1 MEKSRRRDLVRD
13 YKEIRSRPG
22 VYSLT
27 CAATGETWVG
37 NSRAIDAQ
45 VNSIMFSLR
54 HGSHRN
60 RTLQAAWNA
69 HGEAGVVYAIVE
81 ALDDEE
87 MTGIGRDTWLKERLR
102 HWMQALDAKP
112 AIA

>member
-1 MEKSRRRDLVRD
+1 MEKSARRAAVRD
-13 YKEIRSRPG
+13 YKEIKSRPG

-27 CAATGETWVG
+27 CAATGQTWVG
-37 NSRAIDAQ
+37 NSRAIDSQ
-45 VNSIMFSLR
+45 VNSVMFSLR

-60 RTLQAAWNA
+60 RDLQAAWNA

-81 ALDDEE
+81 ALDDAD
-87 MTGIGRDTWLKERLR
+87 MTAIGRDTWLKERLR
-102 HWMQALDAKP
+102 HWAAALDAKS

>member
-1 MEKSRRRDLVRD
+1 MEKTRRRDLVRD

-37 NSRAIDAQ
+37 NSRAIDTQ
-45 VNSIMFSLR
+45 VNNIMFSLR

-60 RTLQAAWNA
+60 RALQDAWTT

-102 HWMQALDAKP
+102 HWMQALNAKP

>member
-1 MEKSRRRDLVRD
+1 MEKAARRAAVRD

-60 RTLQAAWNA
+60 RALQDAWSA

-102 HWMQALDAKP
+102 HWMKALNAKP